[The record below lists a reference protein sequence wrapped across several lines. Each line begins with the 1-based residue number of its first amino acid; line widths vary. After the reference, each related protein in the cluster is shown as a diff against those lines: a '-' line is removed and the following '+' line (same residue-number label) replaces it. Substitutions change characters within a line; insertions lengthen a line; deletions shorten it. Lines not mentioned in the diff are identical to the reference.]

1 MGKQELNAIAKTR
14 TSETPTWFQQM
25 AASGIIGALSGLS
38 GFATGSGLTAA
49 GAGLTGIVG
58 TVGTARGLST
68 PTAQKF
74 LAGQLGVQQAAQRG
88 LQKEIPMTGIQAVDV
103 IKSFPRAG
111 AGMLTSEQ

>member
-1 MGKQELNAIAKTR
+1 MAKQELNAIAKTR

-38 GFATGSGLTAA
+38 GFATGGGLTAA
-49 GAGLTGIVG
+49 GAGLTGIAG

-74 LAGQLGVQQAAQRG
+74 LAGQLGFQQAAQRG
-88 LQKEIPMTGIQAVDV
+88 LQKEIPMTGMQAVDV
-103 IKSFPRAG
+103 IKAFPRAG
-111 AGMLTSEQ
+111 VGMLTSE